1 MDDPLELAALILI
14 WTAVVPSL
22 FRSVQDMVLGNRSSR
37 VILTLVG
44 TGSLFLVFAGGSAF
58 SSYTD
63 YKIKQLMIKTNQN
76 SIATLTSAYATELKN
91 FPPETTLRQ
100 RSEASIAIA
109 SIIFTSGGDLVKYI
123 NARGEWKQ
131 YIPSKSDLNMRDGA
145 VSASSGFQ
153 AKMWRDLAICCFWS
167 LSASLTIF
175 LGWYSGRLQRKWAN
189 LTVNPDAPTT
199 SAPVTL

>member
-63 YKIKQLMIKTNQN
+63 YKMKQLMIKTNQN

-109 SIIFTSGGDLVKYI
+109 SIIEKRSQY
-123 NARGEWKQ
+123 ARWSCFCKLGFS
-131 YIPSKSDLNMRDGA
+131 SKDVAR
-145 VSASSGFQ
+145 
-153 AKMWRDLAICCFWS
+153 
-167 LSASLTIF
+167 LSHL
-175 LGWYSGRLQRKWAN
+175 LL
-189 LTVNPDAPTT
+189 L
-199 SAPVTL
+199 VTLGEPNHFSRVVLWPPPTEVG